1 MLAGL
6 CSGLTEGVF
15 INPFEVVKVRLQT
28 EQQQFKEVK
37 HVKNAG
43 DAQIRTFSLRLECLF
58 ETVVCICAFD
68 PLDTFSNEAPTRR

>member
-37 HVKNAG
+37 RIKMLETQRFVP
-43 DAQIRTFSLRLECLF
+43 SLS
-58 ETVVCICAFD
+58 D
-68 PLDTFSNEAPTRR
+68 

>member
-15 INPFEVVKVRLQT
+15 INPFEVVKVRLKT

-37 HVKNAG
+37 MLETQRFVP
-43 DAQIRTFSLRLECLF
+43 SLS
-58 ETVVCICAFD
+58 D
-68 PLDTFSNEAPTRR
+68 